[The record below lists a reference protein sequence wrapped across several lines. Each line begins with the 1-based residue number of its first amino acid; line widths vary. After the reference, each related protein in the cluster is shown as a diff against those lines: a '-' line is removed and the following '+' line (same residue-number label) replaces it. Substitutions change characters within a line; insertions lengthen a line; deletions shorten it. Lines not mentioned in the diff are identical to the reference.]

1 MSVLLD
7 YVFPIT
13 VITPVSAV
21 STAFL
26 KQVCLVVKPKSGQEG
41 NVGTIYE
48 CNVLADVTERTDN
61 TNASQFF
68 NAGMSKIY
76 ILLADDL
83 DLETPLNDNP
93 NMFFTL
99 VISDDFND
107 EDIADGETTAA
118 IAAFLKIQ
126 DITYTAKTAG
136 TGGNSIT
143 IDYNSGA
150 TAGSEVVS
158 VISNAISIQIEDGVS
173 TAAQIKTAV
182 EAFPAAHA
190 LVGLMVDSG
199 DESDAQ
205 DVFGSAVTLTGGA
218 AQVLGAGINVG
229 TYEGVVGVSTQ
240 DEEVADDQAVI
251 PNRVVFFSGAT
262 HKAKNMC
269 YAFGK
274 LLSNLVNWRN
284 QQYIS
289 MPFTDGIT
297 TLGQANGL
305 FDDRV
310 SFVLDD
316 SESGK
321 VLAFFAAGG
330 KAIVAPYILK
340 NFRIDLQSRSTT
352 WISANQP
359 QYTNKECA
367 LLEEYLVDKVV
378 NLYIERK
385 WIEAGTID
393 IKADQGNFVASGSIN
408 VSEPKALWR
417 IFSEMQQTL

>member
-7 YVFPIT
+7 YVFPIS

-41 NVGTIYE
+41 NVSTIYE
-48 CNVLADVTERTDN
+48 CDVLSEVSARTDN

-68 NAGMSKIY
+68 NAGMSKVY

-83 DLETPLNDNP
+83 DLEEPLNANP
-93 NMFFTL
+93 NLFFTL
-99 VISDDFND
+99 VISDDFDD
-107 EDIADGETTAA
+107 EEIADGETTAA
-118 IAAFLKIQ
+118 IAASLKIQ

-136 TGGNSIT
+136 TAGNSIT
-143 IDYNSGA
+143 IDYNTGA
-150 TAGSEVVS
+150 SAGSEVVS
-158 VISNAISIQIEDGVS
+158 VISNAISIQIADGVS

-190 LVGLMVDSG
+190 LVALVVDSG
-199 DESDAQ
+199 DDSDAQ
-205 DVFGSAVTLTGGA
+205 AAFGSAVSLTGGA

-229 TYEGVVGVSTQ
+229 TYEGVVGVTTQ
-240 DEEVADDQAVI
+240 DEDVAADQAVI
-251 PNRVVFFSGAT
+251 ANRVAFFSNVT
-262 HKAKNMC
+262 NKAKNMT

-284 QQYIS
+284 QQYIT
-289 MPFTDGIT
+289 MPFSDGIT
-297 TLGQANGL
+297 TVGQANSF

-316 SESGK
+316 DQSGK
-321 VLAFFAAGG
+321 VLAFFSAGG

-340 NFRIDLQSRSTT
+340 NFRIDLQSRATT

-359 QYTNKECA
+359 QYTNKDCA
-367 LLEEYLVDKVV
+367 LLEEYLVEKVV

-393 IKADQGNFVASGSIN
+393 IKADQGNFVASGAIN

>member
-7 YVFPIT
+7 YVFPIS

-41 NVGTIYE
+41 NVGNIYE
-48 CNVLADVTERTDN
+48 CDVAADVTARTDN
-61 TNASQFF
+61 TNYSQFF

-83 DLETPLNDNP
+83 DLETPLNANP
-93 NMFFTL
+93 NLFFTL
-99 VISDDFND
+99 VISDDFDD
-107 EDIADGETTAA
+107 EEIDDGLTSAA
-118 IAAFLKIQ
+118 VAASVKIQ
-126 DITYTAKTAG
+126 DITYTADTAG
-136 TGGNSIT
+136 TAGNSIT
-143 IDYNSGA
+143 IDYNTGG

-158 VISNAISIQIEDGVS
+158 VVSNAISIQIQDGVS
-173 TAAQIKTAV
+173 TAAQIKTAID
-182 EAFPAAHA
+182 AYPAAAA
-190 LVGLMVDSG
+190 LVNLVVDSG
-199 DESDAQ
+199 DTGDVQA
-205 DVFGSAVTLTGGA
+205 VFGSAVSLTGGA
-218 AQVLGAGINVG
+218 AAVMGAGINVG

-240 DEEVADDQAVI
+240 DEDVAAAQAVI
-251 PNRVVFFSGAT
+251 ANRVVFFSGVT
-262 HKAKNMC
+262 NKAKNMC

-274 LLSNLVNWRN
+274 LLSNLSNWKN

-289 MPFTDGIT
+289 MPFTDSIT
-297 TLGQANGL
+297 TKGQADSL
-305 FDDRV
+305 FDDGV

-316 SESGK
+316 TESGK

-340 NFRIDLQSRSTT
+340 NFRIDLQSRATT
-352 WISANQP
+352 WISGNQP
-359 QYTNKECA
+359 QYTNKECS
-367 LLEEYLVDKVV
+367 LLEEYLVEKVV

-385 WIEAGTID
+385 WIEAGTVD
-393 IKADQGNFVASGSIN
+393 IKADQGNFVATGDIN

-417 IFSEMQQTL
+417 VYSQMQQTL